1 MYLYHDNIYSST
13 HTTIIAI
20 MGYCKYGDSIDIE
33 YMIMTTYIRT
43 YLRTYVST
51 YLYPDNTYI
60 YIYIYIILHV
70 YTFIIAVLY
79 YSIFGD
85 FI

>member
-1 MYLYHDNIYSST
+1 M

-20 MGYCKYGDSIDIE
+20 MGYCKYGDSIDIQ

-51 YLYPDNTYI
+51 YLYPDNTYNI
-60 YIYIYIILHV
+60 YNDMYAYL
-70 YTFIIAVLY
+70 L
-79 YSIFGD
+79 
-85 FI
+85 

>member
-20 MGYCKYGDSIDIE
+20 MGYCKYGDSIDIQ

-60 YIYIYIILHV
+60 YNITCIHI
-70 YTFIIAVLY
+70 Y
-79 YSIFGD
+79 YSSFVL
-85 FI
+85 

>member
-1 MYLYHDNIYSST
+1 MYLYHDNIYSSM

-20 MGYCKYGDSIDIE
+20 MGYCKYGDSIDIQ

-60 YIYIYIILHV
+60 YIILHV